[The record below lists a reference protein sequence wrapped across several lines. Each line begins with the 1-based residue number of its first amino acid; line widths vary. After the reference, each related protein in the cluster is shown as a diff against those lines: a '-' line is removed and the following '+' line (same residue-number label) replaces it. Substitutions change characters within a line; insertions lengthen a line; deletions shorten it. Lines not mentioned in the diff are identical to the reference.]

1 MKFRIQ
7 SLRSDFWFAFLSS
20 RVTVLSF
27 VIIVVFV
34 LGCGF
39 AEIFTVH
46 RPFDPGTFDIM
57 DNKLPPAWLEGGSS
71 AYLLGTDTQGR
82 DVLSAILYGGRISM
96 IVGLGAVVL
105 GVGLGVIAGLLAG
118 FNGGLTDAVIMRL
131 AEIQFSF
138 PPILLALLFSGILK
152 AALPP
157 EQFGQAAIPI
167 LILSIGLSGWV
178 QYARVVRASTMVE
191 RNKEYV
197 LACHAI
203 GFSRSYILRR
213 HILPNIVGPVMVIAM
228 LQIAVAIVTEATL
241 SFLGL
246 GTPLTEPSLGGL
258 IQAGA
263 EYLFSGVWWVVV
275 FPGLALLVLVIA
287 FNLVADWFRD
297 YLNPRLR

>member
-1 MKFRIQ
+1 MKFRLQ

-20 RVTVLSF
+20 RVTVVSLA
-27 VIIVVFV
+27 IIVVFV
-34 LGCGF
+34 FGCGF
-39 AEIFTVH
+39 AEVFTSH
-46 RPFDPGTFDIM
+46 RPFDPGTFNIM
-57 DNKLPPAWLEGGSS
+57 DNKLPPAWLDGGSS
-71 AYLLGTDTQGR
+71 EYLLGTDTQGR
-82 DVLSAILYGGRISM
+82 DILSAILYGGRISM
-96 IVGLGAVVL
+96 IVGLGAVAL
-105 GVGLGVIAGLLAG
+105 GVGIGVVAGLLAG
-118 FNGGLTDAVIMRL
+118 FNGGLTDAIIMRL

-152 AALPP
+152 TVLPP

-167 LILSIGLSGWV
+167 LVFSIGLSSWV

-197 LACHAI
+197 LACRAV
-203 GFSRSYILRR
+203 GFPRGYILRR

-275 FPGLALLVLVIA
+275 FPGLALLVLVVA